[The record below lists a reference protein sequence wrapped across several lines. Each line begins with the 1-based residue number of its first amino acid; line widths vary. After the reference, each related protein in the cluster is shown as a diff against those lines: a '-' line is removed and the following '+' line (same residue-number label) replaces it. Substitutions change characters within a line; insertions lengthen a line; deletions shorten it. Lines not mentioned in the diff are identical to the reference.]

1 MTLQKNKLLNW
12 FLVFALS
19 LSAFDCF
26 SHSRSESYSK
36 INVLSN
42 DDFYQVNLSANI
54 SNTILNNFL
63 RLNVFNSADDVR
75 NYASSAFKLGDNCE
89 QGNSFKFTANQSAG
103 YTKIQS
109 SFTCQ
114 SLPDLISI
122 NLFLDLGPSHAH
134 ISKIYIDN
142 VLKDEHIFNSANEAW
157 QPDFTSPNQ
166 IIQNS
171 FSSFFKLG
179 FEHILEGLD
188 HLAFLL
194 GLVLLF
200 RGKELLLVITGFTIG
215 HSITLALGTLN
226 FITVNISI
234 VEMLIGFSIFIVGLD
249 QLQQHHKHL
258 VSSKTFNISLF
269 CLAGLLIIFNFNLL
283 FLFGL
288 ILFIYTYFLLQLSSG
303 KRLLMQLITIFFGL
317 IHGLGFASNLSENPI
332 VQDQMFSM
340 ILGFNL
346 GIEVGQILIALLA
359 VSLLTF
365 LKSFLS
371 ATRFQ
376 ILNRSL
382 SMYLI
387 GIGLFWFVSRSF

>member
-1 MTLQKNKLLNW
+1 M
-12 FLVFALS
+12 
-19 LSAFDCF
+19 
-26 SHSRSESYSK
+26 
-36 INVLSN
+36 
-42 DDFYQVNLSANI
+42 
-54 SNTILNNFL
+54 
-63 RLNVFNSADDVR
+63 
-75 NYASSAFKLGDNCE
+75 
-89 QGNSFKFTANQSAG
+89 
-103 YTKIQS
+103 
-109 SFTCQ
+109 
-114 SLPDLISI
+114 
-122 NLFLDLGPSHAH
+122 
-134 ISKIYIDN
+134 
-142 VLKDEHIFNSANEAW
+142 LKDEHIFNSANEAW

-249 QLQQHHKHL
+249 HLQQHHKHL
-258 VSSKTFNISLF
+258 VSSKAFNISLF